1 MPIRREAMNETFDSI
16 FPDLLQTGLKRLSQL
31 DAGGELPAL
40 FSALQHFRSDLHD
53 QDSQTGILQV
63 TERYVG
69 GLNLFRTMGFWMV
82 NPADLSFELQLAS
95 PRSENLALKEI
106 VDAEIQCGLFAWA
119 LRQNSEVFFHVA
131 DDANARGVLHALSL
145 SSQVVG
151 MFCGLLEQTPGTNQQ
166 IAFSLLSLLL
176 GETADALA
184 TLHKTAQL
192 TNQIETLSGML
203 PLCAWCKKVRNDRG
217 YWEQIE
223 KYISVRSAAS
233 FTHGVCP
240 ECQKKLLWDIKRA
253 SAG

>member
-1 MPIRREAMNETFDSI
+1 MSETFDSI
-16 FPDLLQTGLKRLSQL
+16 YPDLLQTGLNKLSQL
-31 DAGGELPAL
+31 DAGGELLAL
-40 FSALQHFRSDLHD
+40 FSALEHFRRDLHG
-53 QDSQTGILQV
+53 QDSPTGILQV
-63 TERYVG
+63 TERYVA

-82 NPADLSFELQLAS
+82 NPSDLSFELQLAS
-95 PRSENLALKEI
+95 PRTENAALKEI
-106 VDAEIQCGLFAWA
+106 VDAEIKCGRFAWA
-119 LRQNSEVFFHVA
+119 LRQNSEVFFFTGEGPA
-131 DDANARGVLHALSL
+131 RTRGVLHAMSL

-151 MFCGLLEQTPGTNQQ
+151 MFCGLLDQTLNTNQE

-176 GETADALA
+176 GEAADALA

-240 ECQKKLLWDIKRA
+240 ECQKKLLGDIKRVA
-253 SAG
+253 NA